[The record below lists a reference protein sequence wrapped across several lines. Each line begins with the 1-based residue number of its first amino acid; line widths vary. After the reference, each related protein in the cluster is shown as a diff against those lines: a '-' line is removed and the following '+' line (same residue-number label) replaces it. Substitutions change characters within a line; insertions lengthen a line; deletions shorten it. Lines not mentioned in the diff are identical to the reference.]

1 MRLSSI
7 LNGQHFGNLAKVHG
21 IVTYK
26 LSPFEQRAFAG
37 AISNGLPN
45 MVRRFR
51 SNVFI
56 VAPPFILGYLIYD
69 LTERK
74 HTALLRKNPADY
86 ENDE

>member
-37 AISNGLPN
+37 AISKGLPN

-56 VAPPFILGYLIYD
+56 VTP
-69 LTERK
+69 RK
-74 HTALLRKNPADY
+74 
-86 ENDE
+86 